1 MNNRIKQLVRT
12 AVQIKFEVLESE
24 LEALLVEAE
33 LIRTHQPQY
42 NILLKDDKT
51 PLYIHITND
60 KFPRVL
66 TLRKKE
72 VIKRNP
78 KGTVLGPFPSAYKTK
93 EVLKLVRRI
102 FKWCKNP
109 DKGKACFYY
118 HIDLCSGACLGEISQ
133 TEYNKDIRNLI
144 LFLRGKKK
152 TVVTQLKKEMLSFSE
167 KEMFEKAQ
175 NRKEQIALITEVT
188 TRKLQPNLT
197 LPQLQL
203 SRTAEGLTYL
213 GQILQDH
220 MAIPKQWPLTTLEGY
235 DVSNVQG
242 TNPTVSL
249 VTFTNGQA
257 DKSKYKVFNIKT
269 LDTPNDYGMMK
280 EALTR
285 RQKHPEWGKPNLV
298 IVDGGRGQ
306 VRAALSVWQWN
317 IPIIG
322 LVKNPDRI
330 VIPLVSEE
338 KINGKTKIDYK
349 LIKLDDSHPT
359 LTLLQQ
365 IRDESHRFAQ
375 KQHKKLRIKKMFQ

>member
-109 DKGKACFYY
+109 DEGKACFYY

-203 SRTAEGLTYL
+203 SKTAEGLTYL